1 MNQANPFFYVLKWL
15 LFVLLIGL
23 LSGSASA
30 IFLVALDWA
39 AEVREANLWII
50 ALLPLGGFLIGWFYY
65 RYGTRAVLGNNLL
78 LDEIYEQKEP
88 IPLRMTP
95 MVLLGTVIT
104 HLFGGSAGREGT
116 AVQMGGSLADQLQ
129 KWFPMSSA
137 ERRLVLIC
145 GVAGGFASV
154 FGTPLAGAFFALE
167 WMLERKVNW
176 RSIVPTFA
184 TAFVADAT
192 CEILWG
198 VGHTTYVISEVA
210 PHTIVNFLWVI
221 PAGIAFGLSGRLFAW
236 CTHFFSKIFTHG
248 ISYPPLRPV
257 IGGILIALFVWIS
270 DSTTYLGLGVPR
282 IVEAF
287 ETPLPWYDW
296 LAKTGLTSFT
306 LGAGFK
312 GGEVTPLFFT
322 GATLGNALSAW
333 IPLPLSLLAGMGLV
347 GVFSG
352 ATNTPVA
359 CTLMGLELFGLE
371 AGFFLAFASGIAFLA
386 SGESSIYSSQK
397 LTSKPVFLRKK
408 ENSNQESSSPQ
419 ARQ

>member
-1 MNQANPFFYVLKWL
+1 MTPKEIL
-15 LFVLLIGL
+15 LSTGRWSGFAVLIGL

-30 IFLVALDWA
+30 IFLILLEWA
-39 AEVREANLWII
+39 TNYREANPWII
-50 ALLPLGGFLIGWFYY
+50 VLLPFGGLLIGYSYHRF
-65 RYGTRAVLGNNLL
+65 GSKAVKGNNLL

-116 AVQMGGSLADQLQ
+116 AVQMGGSLADQLD
-129 KWFPMSSA
+129 KWFDLSQSD
-137 ERRLVLIC
+137 RRLILIC

-167 WMLERKVNW
+167 WMLDRKVRW
-176 RSIVPTFA
+176 KSVLPTFA
-184 TAFVADAT
+184 TAFVADWA
-192 CEILWG
+192 CEWAWG
-198 VGHTTYVISEVA
+198 VGHTAYVISEVP
-210 PHTIVNFLWVI
+210 PHTLVNFLWII
-221 PAGIAFGLSGRLFAW
+221 PAAIAFGFSGRLFAW
-236 CTHFFSKIFTHG
+236 STHFFTKIFSHG
-248 ISYPPLRPV
+248 ISYPPIRPV
-257 IGGILIALFVWIS
+257 IGGLLIALVVWIS
-270 DSTTYLGLGVPR
+270 DNTDYLGLGVPR

-296 LAKTGLTSFT
+296 LAKTGFTAFT

-322 GATLGNALSAW
+322 GATLGNALAVW
-333 IPLPLSLLAGMGLV
+333 IPLPLSLLAGIGLV

-371 AGFFLAFASGIAFLA
+371 AGFFLAWSCVIAYLA
-386 SGESSIYSSQK
+386 SGESSIYSAQDLS
-397 LTSKPVFLRKK
+397 SKPILFKRK
-408 ENSNQESSSPQ
+408 PPLG
-419 ARQ
+419 

>member
-1 MNQANPFFYVLKWL
+1 MSLSNPISSILRWVG
-15 LFVLLIGL
+15 FVLLIGA

-30 IFLVALDWA
+30 LFLVLLDWA
-39 AEVREANLWII
+39 SEVRESHLWII
-50 ALLPLGGFLIGWFYY
+50 AGLPLGGWLIGWSYH
-65 RYGTRAVLGNNLL
+65 RYGARAVRGNNLL
-78 LDEIYEQKEP
+78 LEEIYSQNEP

-116 AVQMGGSLADQLQ
+116 AVQMGGSLADQLN
-129 KWFPMSSA
+129 KWFDISER
-137 ERRLVLIC
+137 ERRLILIC

-167 WMLERKVNW
+167 WMLERKVRW
-176 RSIVPTFA
+176 QSILPTFA
-184 TAFVADAT
+184 TAFVADWICQYA
-192 CEILWG
+192 WG
-198 VGHTTYVISEVA
+198 VGHTAYTISEV
-210 PHTIVNFLWVI
+210 PSHTLVNFLWVI
-221 PAGIAFGLSGRLFAW
+221 PAAIAFGLSGRFFAW
-236 CTHFFSKIFTHG
+236 STHFFTGIFQKYIAH
-248 ISYPPLRPV
+248 PPLRPLV
-257 IGGILIALFVWIS
+257 GGLLIALIVWIS
-270 DSTTYLGLGVPR
+270 DSTLYLGLGVPR

-296 LAKTGLTSFT
+296 LAKTGLTGFT

-333 IPLPLSLLAGMGLV
+333 IPLPLSLMAGIGLV

-352 ATNTPVA
+352 ATNTPIA

-371 AGFFLAFASGIAFLA
+371 AGFFLALSCGIAYLA
-386 SGESSIYSSQK
+386 SGESSIYASQN
-397 LTSKPVFLRKK
+397 LSSKPIIFHRKK
-408 ENSNQESSSPQ
+408 SEGN
-419 ARQ
+419 